1 MRRHNVPGPA
11 SPPRYHYALHSTRMV
26 GMAGVMLGAARCGLP
41 VLLGGFLSYSAA
53 LAIPIVEAACVIFHN
68 MGELASSN
76 IVLPDMQANAI

>member
-1 MRRHNVPGPA
+1 
-11 SPPRYHYALHSTRMV
+11 
-26 GMAGVMLGAARCGLP
+26 MLGAARCGLP
-41 VLLGGFLSYSAA
+41 VLLGGFLSYLAA